1 METFAT
7 IFAGEQMIFIT
18 LIKIGEIHLIGL
30 AKISIL
36 CFVKQQI
43 TPRKQIISNNLIF
56 DRFYRM
62 FQLIL
67 RNNPLRFKV
76 ISTVIIN
83 YYEPFYLYPA
93 NHYINLLNISC
104 LPWL

>member
-30 AKISIL
+30 SIL

-56 DRFYRM
+56 DKYYRM
-62 FQLIL
+62 FQ
-67 RNNPLRFKV
+67 FTKK
-76 ISTVIIN
+76 
-83 YYEPFYLYPA
+83 
-93 NHYINLLNISC
+93 
-104 LPWL
+104 